1 MKKIVLFPALALL
14 IAAAGTSCQEDN
26 NDNGGTLPGQ
36 EYTIGEGSDDYEI
49 DGNVTLTYPNKYT
62 LKGFVYVPNG
72 ATLTIEPGVVIKG
85 DKATKATIIVE
96 PGGKLIADGT
106 QERPIVFTSAQPAGS
121 RKPGDWGG
129 IILMGNARNN
139 QGEMS
144 IEGGVRGT
152 HGGNNDAD
160 NSGVLRYVRCEY
172 AGIEYTTDNEINAI
186 TFGSVGSGTTVDYVQ
201 VSYSGD
207 DAFEWFGG
215 TVNCKHMVALGT
227 WDDDFDTDN
236 GFSGKVQYAVVLRDP
251 LTGDKSASNGF
262 ESDNNSDGAAM
273 EPYTSCVFSNFS
285 VFGPVTNP
293 ASYTNQ
299 AGINGSPV
307 DARFQA
313 AMHLRRNTELR
324 VFNSLFAAFPIGLI
338 IENDKGSTTQ
348 QHATDGVL
356 QVTNCVMAGMI
367 KNFQDAQ
374 YWSNNSQLNDSD
386 PGTFADSYF
395 NRNGGNNRTFATVD
409 ELALQGSPFNLT
421 SFCMIPGSNS
431 PLANGASWEHPYVSS
446 GFDQVSYIGAF
457 SPNETVADNW
467 MSGWTNFD
475 PQNTIY

>member
-36 EYTIGEGSDDYEI
+36 EYTIGDGSDDYEI

-215 TVNCKHMVALGT
+215 T
-227 WDDDFDTDN
+227 
-236 GFSGKVQYAVVLRDP
+236 P

-324 VFNSLFAAFPIGLI
+324 VFNSVFAAFPIGLI
-338 IENDKGSTTQ
+338 IENDKGSATQ
-348 QHATDGVL
+348 QHATEGLL

-374 YWSNNSQLNDSD
+374 YWSNNSQLNASD
-386 PGTFADSYF
+386 PGAFADSYF
-395 NRNGGNNRTFATVD
+395 NREDGNNRTFASID
-409 ELALQGSPFNLT
+409 DLALQGSPFNLS

-431 PLANGASWEHPYVSS
+431 PLANGASWEHQYVSS
-446 GFDQVSYIGAF
+446 GFDHVSYIGAF